1 MLARDRRAC
10 HTRPLGDFRDDRPNP
25 RQNDVRLTTP
35 ATQTRRRPPRRRSRA
50 PRASES
56 AASSTISAPSV
67 EPASEFTV
75 PDTEPLA
82 FETLGFHEELI
93 SGIRDRGFA
102 HTTPIQSAVLP
113 LVRAGGDIVACAET
127 GTGKTAAFV
136 LPLVDRL
143 LAAATATHAAGAP
156 PEPARTRVLVLT
168 PTRELAV
175 QIDDDVQGFGYHAGV
190 SSMAVYGGAPMEP
203 QSRAL
208 AAGIPFVVATPGR
221 LMDHMRSGTKFDGL
235 ETLVLDEAD
244 RMLDMGFWPDVR
256 RIVDALPAKRQT
268 LLFSATMPNEILGFA
283 RAIMTDPALI
293 QVGRRNAAAR
303 TISHAV
309 EHIPTGEKTDWL
321 AKFLRG
327 AAGPILVFVRTKRGA
342 DKLSS
347 ALASRGIRTAALH
360 ADRTQK
366 DRLSA
371 VEGFKS
377 GRIRVLVAT
386 DIAARGLDIDDITH
400 VVNYDVPHSAEAYVH
415 RVGRTGR
422 ALATGHALT
431 LVSPGEERALKAV
444 LASHAPPPPPTVA
457 VP

>member
-1 MLARDRRAC
+1 M
-10 HTRPLGDFRDDRPNP
+10 TRGFSRYRP
-25 RQNDVRLTTP
+25 RSLTSFLLTTP
-35 ATQTRRRPPRRRSRA
+35 SSQTRRPPRRRSRA
-50 PRASES
+50 PRASEP
-56 AASSTISAPSV
+56 AAHSTIPAPV
-67 EPASEFTV
+67 EPSSEFTV

-82 FETLGFHEELI
+82 FETLGFHADLI

-113 LVRAGGDIVACAET
+113 LVRGGGDIVACAET

-143 LAAATATHAAGAP
+143 LAAVTAAHAAGVP
-156 PEPARTRVLVLT
+156 PDVARTRVLVLT

-256 RIVDALPAKRQT
+256 RIVDTLPAKRQT

-321 AKFLRG
+321 AKFLRGAAG

-386 DIAARGLDIDDITH
+386 DIAARGLDIDGITH

-431 LVSPGEERALKAV
+431 LVSPGEERTLKAV
-444 LASHAPPPPPTVA
+444 LASHAPPPAPAVTV
-457 VP
+457 P

>member
-1 MLARDRRAC
+1 V
-10 HTRPLGDFRDDRPNP
+10 P
-25 RQNDVRLTTP
+25 LTTP
-35 ATQTRRRPPRRRSRA
+35 STQTRRRPPRRRSRA
-50 PRASES
+50 PRASEP
-56 AASSTISAPSV
+56 AASSTITAPAA
-67 EPASEFTV
+67 EPSTEFTV

-82 FETLGFHEELI
+82 FETLGFHADLI

-143 LAAATATHAAGAP
+143 LAAATATHAAGSP
-156 PEPARTRVLVLT
+156 PEAARTRVLVLT

-293 QVGRRNAAAR
+293 QVGRRNQAAR

-327 AAGPILVFVRTKRGA
+327 AAGPILVFVRTKRGC

-386 DIAARGLDIDDITH
+386 DIAARGLDIDGITH

-444 LASHAPPPPPTVA
+444 LASHAPPPPPAATI
-457 VP
+457 P

>member
-1 MLARDRRAC
+1 M
-10 HTRPLGDFRDDRPNP
+10 
-25 RQNDVRLTTP
+25 
-35 ATQTRRRPPRRRSRA
+35 
-50 PRASES
+50 
-56 AASSTISAPSV
+56 
-67 EPASEFTV
+67 
-75 PDTEPLA
+75 
-82 FETLGFHEELI
+82 
-93 SGIRDRGFA
+93 
-102 HTTPIQSAVLP
+102 
-113 LVRAGGDIVACAET
+113 
-127 GTGKTAAFV
+127 
-136 LPLVDRL
+136 
-143 LAAATATHAAGAP
+143 
-156 PEPARTRVLVLT
+156 LT

-293 QVGRRNAAAR
+293 QVGRRGAAAR

-327 AAGPILVFVRTKRGA
+327 AVGAAGPILVFVRTKRGA
-342 DKLSS
+342 DKLAS

-386 DIAARGLDIDDITH
+386 DIAARGLDIDGITH

-431 LVSPGEERALKAV
+431 LVSPGEERMLKAV
-444 LASHAPPPPPTVA
+444 LASHAPPPPAVDRSVGFRSPPAFPPRAPAALPLERAAASRGHGARRGYTAGFGGIVQPTRARPDAGALAA
-457 VP
+457 VVSSMLVLAALGGPARPALRASRRSDQLALPHLHRRSRRVLDLRRDARPIGPSVHQPRRSRARSPSSTATGWNTCRRRART

>member
-1 MLARDRRAC
+1 
-10 HTRPLGDFRDDRPNP
+10 
-25 RQNDVRLTTP
+25 LTTP
-35 ATQTRRRPPRRRSRA
+35 SSTSRRRPPRRR
-50 PRASES
+50 PRAAGVTKTSRP
-56 AASSTISAPSV
+56 AAAAVAAPELTPV
-67 EPASEFTV
+67 
-75 PDTEPLA
+75 DTEPIAFATLDLHPDLLA
-82 FETLGFHEELI
+82 GV
-93 SGIRDRGFA
+93 GDRGFT

-113 LVRAGGDIVACAET
+113 LVRQGRDLVATAET

-143 LAAATATHAAGAP
+143 LAATGSG
-156 PEPARTRVLVLT
+156 EPLPAHTRVLVLT

-175 QIDDDVQGFGYHAGV
+175 QIDDDVQGFGYHAGI

-221 LMDHMRSGTKFDGL
+221 LMDHMRSGTRFDRL

-256 RIVDALPAKRQT
+256 RIVEQLPSARQT
-268 LLFSATMPNEILGFA
+268 LLFSATMPDEVLGFA
-283 RAIMTDPALI
+283 RAIMREPAFI

-309 EHIPTGEKTDWL
+309 EHVPAAEKTDFL
-321 AKFLRG
+321 ARFLRREH
-327 AAGPILVFVRTKRGA
+327 GPILVFVRTKRGA
-342 DKLSS
+342 DKLAS
-347 ALASRGIRTAALH
+347 ALSARGLRTAALH

-386 DIAARGLDIDDITH
+386 DIAARGLDIDGITH
-400 VVNYDVPHSAEAYVH
+400 VVNYDVPHSREAYVH

-422 ALATGHALT
+422 ALATGNALT
-431 LVSPGEERALKAV
+431 LVAPGEERILREI
-444 LASHAPPPPPTVA
+444 LEGHQPHAE
-457 VP
+457 

>member
-1 MLARDRRAC
+1 MAAA
-10 HTRPLGDFRDDRPNP
+10 
-25 RQNDVRLTTP
+25 P
-35 ATQTRRRPPRRRSRA
+35 A
-50 PRASES
+50 EH
-56 AASSTISAPSV
+56 
-67 EPASEFTV
+67 ASEFTV

-82 FETLGFHEELI
+82 FETLGFHEDLI

-143 LAAATATHAAGAP
+143 LQEAAARAAGAP
-156 PEPARTRVLVLT
+156 VEASRTRVLVLT

-221 LMDHMRSGTKFDGL
+221 LMDHMRSGTAFNGL

-256 RIVDALPAKRQT
+256 RIVDALPNKRQT

-283 RAIMTDPALI
+283 RAIMQEPALI
-293 QVGRRNAAAR
+293 QVGRRNQAAR

-309 EHIPTGEKTDWL
+309 EHVAAGEKTDWL
-321 AKFLRG
+321 AKFLRN

-342 DKLSS
+342 DKLAS

-360 ADRTQK
+360 ADRSQR

-386 DIAARGLDIDDITH
+386 DIAARGLDIDGITH
-400 VVNYDVPHSAEAYVH
+400 VVNYDVPHSPEAYVH

-444 LASHAPPPPPTVA
+444 LASHAPAAPPTA
-457 VP
+457 AAS

>member
-1 MLARDRRAC
+1 
-10 HTRPLGDFRDDRPNP
+10 
-25 RQNDVRLTTP
+25 LTTP
-35 ATQTRRRPPRRRSRA
+35 SPSTRRRPPRRRPRA
-50 PRASES
+50 PRSADT
-56 AASSTISAPSV
+56 AASGAVTLATP
-67 EPASEFTV
+67 PAVDPACEFTV

-82 FETLGFHEELI
+82 FDTLGFHPELI
-93 SGIRDRGFA
+93 EGIRDRGFVQ
-102 HTTPIQSAVLP
+102 TTPIQSAVLP

-143 LAAATATHAAGAP
+143 LQAATRAQAEGAEPEAG
-156 PEPARTRVLVLT
+156 RTRVLVLT

-221 LMDHMRSGTKFDGL
+221 LMDHMRSGTNFAGL
-235 ETLVLDEAD
+235 ETLVIDEAD

-256 RIVDALPAKRQT
+256 RIVDALPANRQT

-283 RAIMTDPALI
+283 RAIMRDPALI

-309 EHIPTGEKTDWL
+309 EHVGAGEKTDWL
-321 AKFLRG
+321 ARFLRG

-342 DKLSS
+342 DKLAS

-360 ADRTQK
+360 ADRTQR

-386 DIAARGLDIDDITH
+386 DIAARGLDIDGITH

-431 LVSPGEERALKAV
+431 LVAPGEERALKAV
-444 LASHAPPPPPTVA
+444 LAAHVPPPAAPSA
-457 VP
+457 S

>member
-1 MLARDRRAC
+1 
-10 HTRPLGDFRDDRPNP
+10 
-25 RQNDVRLTTP
+25 
-35 ATQTRRRPPRRRSRA
+35 
-50 PRASES
+50 
-56 AASSTISAPSV
+56 
-67 EPASEFTV
+67 
-75 PDTEPLA
+75 
-82 FETLGFHEELI
+82 
-93 SGIRDRGFA
+93 
-102 HTTPIQSAVLP
+102 
-113 LVRAGGDIVACAET
+113 
-127 GTGKTAAFV
+127 
-136 LPLVDRL
+136 
-143 LAAATATHAAGAP
+143 
-156 PEPARTRVLVLT
+156 VLVLT

-283 RAIMTDPALI
+283 RAIMQDPALI
-293 QVGRRNAAAR
+293 QVGRRNQAAR
-303 TISHAV
+303 TITHAV
-309 EHIPTGEKTDWL
+309 EHVAAGEKTDWL

-327 AAGPILVFVRTKRGA
+327 AEGPILVFVRTKRGC
-342 DKLSS
+342 DKLAS

-386 DIAARGLDIDDITH
+386 DIAARGLDIDGITH

-444 LASHAPPPPPTVA
+444 LSTHVQAAPPA
-457 VP
+457 VSLP